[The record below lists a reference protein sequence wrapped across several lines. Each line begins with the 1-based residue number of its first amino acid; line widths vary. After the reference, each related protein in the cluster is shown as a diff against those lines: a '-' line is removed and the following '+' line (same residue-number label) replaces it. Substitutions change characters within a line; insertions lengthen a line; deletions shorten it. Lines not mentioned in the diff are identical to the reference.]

1 MTTIQRPSR
10 EQGATNEI
18 TGEAMPK
25 RSKSSERWL
34 QRQRKDYF
42 VRKAQDG
49 GQVSRAHY
57 KLAQIDER
65 FNILSARKRVLELGA
80 APGGWTQYLESKL
93 TRGFLIA
100 VDPLPITHGSR
111 CRVVEGYAGEDE
123 VNAEIN
129 QLVADQQLDLVLS
142 DMAPN
147 ISGIRERDNALMIG
161 LVNSTLSV
169 IDNFLKIKGS
179 VLIKVFQ
186 GESLDYT
193 RQALKKRFNKVKISK
208 PKASRPNSREIYI
221 IGKELKK

>member
-1 MTTIQRPSR
+1 MVSIKSNYRD
-10 EQGATNEI
+10 GDFF
-18 TGEAMPK
+18 
-25 RSKSSERWL
+25 SKKSKKEGYR
-34 QRQRKDYF
+34 
-42 VRKAQDG
+42 
-49 GQVSRAHY
+49 SRASY
-57 KLAQIDER
+57 KLKEILTTDITIKKGQSIFDLGSYPGSWSQVACELVGPTGKVAAIDIQDMKLKNCYFIHKSIEE
-65 FNILSARKRVLELGA
+65 IH
-80 APGGWTQYLESKL
+80 ESD
-93 TRGFLIA
+93 F
-100 VDPLPITHGSR
+100 
-111 CRVVEGYAGEDE
+111 E
-123 VNAEIN
+123 EISKF
-129 QLVADQQLDLVLS
+129 VPFDLVLS

-161 LVNSTLSV
+161 LIDGTLSV